1 MVGSPRAVMSRI
13 CRAGARRKEAGRIG
27 RRACWVLVGLALG
40 GCATPSASA
49 PSPAGEDNARRFT
62 GLVVNVTD
70 GDTLTVMREG
80 MARPVQ
86 LAGIDCP
93 ELKQPYGKQAK
104 RHAAQLA
111 LNQEVTVKEE
121 GPGTEGLAGSVTLPD
136 GRVLN
141 QELVRAGLCWWARR
155 YQGDDALPL
164 LEAEA
169 HAAQRGLWADPEPVP
184 PWEWR
189 RMKVKPK
196 ARESQN

>member
-1 MVGSPRAVMSRI
+1 MSRAGRAV
-13 CRAGARRKEAGRIG
+13 ARRKETGRIG
-27 RRACWVLVGLALG
+27 RGAIWLLVGLVLG
-40 GCATPSASA
+40 GCAGQPEPA
-49 PSPAGEDNARRFT
+49 PSQPGEDDAHRFT

-70 GDTLTVMREG
+70 GDTMTVMREG
-80 MARPVQ
+80 VGRPVQ
-86 LAGIDCP
+86 LVGVDCP

-104 RHAAQLA
+104 RYAEQLA

-121 GPGTEGLAGSVTLPD
+121 GAGTEGLTGSVTLPD

-196 ARESQN
+196 VRESQN

>member
-1 MVGSPRAVMSRI
+1 MSRH
-13 CRAGARRKEAGRIG
+13 CRAGVRRREKGRIG
-27 RRACWVLVGLALG
+27 RRVIWLLAGLALV
-40 GCATPSASA
+40 GCAA
-49 PSPAGEDNARRFT
+49 PTLPTQPQTGEDGAQRFT
-62 GLVVNVTD
+62 GLVVNVVD
-70 GDTLTVMREG
+70 GDTVMVIREG
-80 MARPVQ
+80 AARPVQ
-86 LAGIDCP
+86 LVGVDCP

-104 RHAAQLA
+104 RYAAQLA

-141 QELVRAGLCWWARR
+141 QELVRAGLCWWARHYR
-155 YQGDDALPL
+155 GDDALPL

-184 PWEWR
+184 PWDWR

-196 ARESQN
+196 ARDSQP

>member
-1 MVGSPRAVMSRI
+1 MSRR
-13 CRAGARRKEAGRIG
+13 CRAGARRQEAGRIG
-27 RRACWVLVGLALG
+27 RRAYWVLLGLTLA
-40 GCATPSASA
+40 GCASPSAPA
-49 PSPAGEDNARRFT
+49 PSQPLADGAKQFT
-62 GLVVNVTD
+62 GLVVNVAD
-70 GDTLTVMREG
+70 GDTMTVMREG
-80 MARPVQ
+80 VGRPVQ
-86 LAGIDCP
+86 LVGIDCP

-121 GPGTEGLAGSVTLPD
+121 GPGTEGLSGLVTLPD
-136 GRVLN
+136 GRILN

-184 PWEWR
+184 PWDWR
-189 RMKVKPK
+189 KMKVKPK
-196 ARESQN
+196 ERNSQP